1 MDNANG
7 KDCNLY
13 KHGAHTAVRKF
24 REGKI
29 DNRSK
34 QGRHL
39 KAIKE
44 KFLQD
49 LGEEMNAGQ
58 EVILARILEEILFL
72 NLIAEF
78 AKAQGK
84 GIIQK
89 GKLIPALG
97 ENYISYTNCLARN
110 IRLLY
115 ELKGK
120 GRDFEEEGYLRAVMG
135 KVKREE

>member
-1 MDNANG
+1 MD
-7 KDCNLY
+7 KSTD
-13 KHGAHTAVRKF
+13 KKSVPRHGGHSAVRKF

-72 NLIAEF
+72 NLIAEY
-78 AKAQGK
+78 AKEQGK
-84 GIIQK
+84 GIIQN
-89 GKLIPALG
+89 GRLIPALG
-97 ENYISYTNCLARN
+97 ENFISFTNSLARN

-120 GRDFEEEGYLRAVMG
+120 GRDIEEEGYLRAVMN
-135 KVKREE
+135 KVQR

>member
-1 MDNANG
+1 MDKKKANN
-7 KDCNLY
+7 CNLTT
-13 KHGAHTAVRKF
+13 HGAHTAVRKF
-24 REGKI
+24 REGRI
-29 DNRSK
+29 DNRSR
-34 QGRHL
+34 QARHL
-39 KAIKE
+39 KEIKE

-72 NLIAEF
+72 SLIAEY
-78 AKAQGK
+78 AKEQGK
-84 GIIQK
+84 HIIQK

-115 ELKGK
+115 ELSGK
-120 GRDFEEEGYLRAVMG
+120 RKDSEHEAYLRAVMS
-135 KVKREE
+135 KV

>member
-1 MDNANG
+1 MDKNKADN
-7 KDCNLY
+7 CNLTT
-13 KHGAHTAVRKF
+13 HGAHTAVRKL
-24 REGKI
+24 RQGKI
-29 DNRSK
+29 DNRTK
-34 QGRHL
+34 HGRYL
-39 KAIKE
+39 KTIKD

-58 EVILARILEEILFL
+58 EVILASILEEILFL
-72 NLIAEF
+72 RHIAEY
-78 AKAQGK
+78 AKEQGK
-84 GIIQK
+84 RIIQK

-120 GRDFEEEGYLRAVMG
+120 GKDSEQEGYLRAVMG
-135 KVKREE
+135 KV